1 MGNGRDLQVEFS
13 MHIHTTFQVNLEK
26 LRETITPGTQPRGQ
40 DRVPADRG
48 QPDSGDLRSRPWSA
62 GARDNPRSVMPGA
75 IASDRLNLPSEHACR
90 TRGGGGWE
98 RFGDRAIR

>member
-62 GARDNPRSVMPGA
+62 GARDNHIREAKPMGLGA
-75 IASDRLNLPSEHACR
+75 
-90 TRGGGGWE
+90 W
-98 RFGDRAIR
+98 GDCFLIPQ